1 MKVLDREKFLKQLQ
15 IVRDDY
21 NFLSKKLNKK
31 LLDDLA
37 VLFDDLSGVLSTRIT
52 KVVDNHLATLFMAV
66 NPLITDKD
74 AYDLVDFYVW
84 EYDFGGE
91 VSIGDKK
98 YNIVD
103 DNQLYDFIAD
113 YMQEEK

>member
-1 MKVLDREKFLKQLQ
+1 MKVLDRETFLKQLQ

-21 NFLSKKLNKK
+21 NFLIKKLNRK
-31 LLDDLA
+31 LLDDLS
-37 VLFDDLSGVLSTRIT
+37 VLFDDLSGVLSTRIVKLVT
-52 KVVDNHLATLFMAV
+52 NHLATLFMAV

-74 AYDLVDFYVW
+74 VYDAIDIYVW

-91 VSIGDKK
+91 FSIGDKK
-98 YNIVD
+98 YDLAD
-103 DNQLYDFIAD
+103 DDQLYDFIAD